1 MSQVFQDCDVCGGEG
16 RIWMSRYGG
25 NDPDVWDAGPCE
37 YCGWNG
43 CIAMMCE
50 HIGCK
55 DAATVDG
62 LAKFGEEWVDDRWL
76 CDHHAAE
83 WADYVA
89 DEIADL
95 AKLDAIVALAEANFL
110 PKGTQQ

>member
-1 MSQVFQDCDVCGGEG
+1 MSQVFKDCDVCGGEG
-16 RIWMSRYGG
+16 RILMSRYGG

-37 YCGWNG
+37 DCDGTG
-43 CIAMMCE
+43 QIAMMCE
-50 HIGCK
+50 HIGCER
-55 DAATVDG
+55 AATVDG
-62 LAKFGEEWVDDRWL
+62 LAKFGAEWVGDRWL

-95 AKLDAIVALAEANFL
+95 AEMAADVALAETNFL
-110 PKGTQQ
+110 SKGN